1 MRYTSQAMLPGGQ
14 RRGVFNSPAFA
25 RYFLGQALS
34 YIGDGLRLLAVP
46 LLVFHLTGSALTT
59 GGSLIAEVAPFAIF
73 AMVGGS
79 LADRVDR
86 RRLMILCDM
95 VRFAVMA
102 AFTITY
108 ALHVLTVPMIY
119 GGLAIISISAA
130 FFMGGQSASIPYLVG
145 KEGATR
151 ATSALLAAE
160 NSSNLVTPI
169 VGGALFSFFGP
180 LPALAINA
188 LTYLGSQISLAFV
201 PSLGPDTPKGVP
213 TWSELRGDLKIG
225 MLHLLRDRAMR
236 AQTMVGFALN
246 TLGYAGYAILIP
258 FFKRDFGASDRDIGI
273 IFGINALGALVGS
286 LAAGHLDRRW
296 PFGRAI
302 TIAYVIDALL
312 FLPVIFVKSMWLAGF
327 CWAASNALAQFEV
340 GQIIGWRLRILPNE
354 LVGRVFGAVRLF
366 VLIGMAPGVLL
377 AGWVA
382 DRYGA
387 HPAMAISAIG
397 YVVIAFVAL
406 ASPTIRREAR

>member
-1 MRYTSQAMLPGGQ
+1 MLPSGS
-14 RRGVFNSPAFA
+14 RRGVFSSPAFA

-34 YIGDGLRLLAVP
+34 YVGDGLRLLAVP
-46 LLVFHLTGSALTT
+46 LLVFHLTNSALST
-59 GGSLIAEVAPFAIF
+59 GGSLVAEVVPFALF

-102 AFTITY
+102 AFTIAY

-119 GGLAIISISAA
+119 GGLAIISISAV

-145 KEGATR
+145 KDGVTR

-160 NSSNLVTPI
+160 NTTNLVTPVI
-169 VGGALFSFFGP
+169 GGALFSFFGP

-188 LTYLGSQISLAFV
+188 ITYLGSQVSLAFV
-201 PSLGPDTPKGVP
+201 PSLGPDEPKGVP
-213 TWSELRGDLKIG
+213 TWNELRGDLKIG
-225 MLHLLRDRAMR
+225 MLHLFNDRAMR
-236 AQTMVGFALN
+236 AQTLIGFALN

-258 FFKRDFGASDRDIGI
+258 FFKRDFGATDRDIGI
-273 IFGINALGALVGS
+273 IFGMNALGALIGS
-286 LAAGHLDRRW
+286 LAAGHFDRRW

-312 FLPVIFVKSMWLAGF
+312 FLPIIFARSMWLAGL

-340 GQIIGWRLRILPNE
+340 GQIIGWRLRILPSE
-354 LVGRVFGAVRLF
+354 LVGRVFGAVRLI
-366 VLIGMAPGVLL
+366 VLIGMAPGVLF

-387 HPAMAISAIG
+387 HLAMSISAVG

-406 ASPTIRREAR
+406 ASSTIRREAR